1 MFFKTIKSILFLF
14 TLLVLTSNI
23 TYPEVGEGTSE
34 VGILSSVPGKEPIIF
49 IPGIMGSPLYNSND
63 NELKWNERVWV
74 NRTKALSSED
84 DHLDPLMLN
93 ENGYDPFS
101 NDYHIKVSPKRNSN
115 RSFED
120 EFDDAPLDS
129 YEGIL
134 NYLVTNH
141 SYKLDNM
148 DNSFDEGENL
158 FCFVYDW
165 RKDNA
170 FNAQLLRYF
179 VLDVLRWTKKIRVNI
194 IAHSMGGLVAKS
206 LIQSNNFNKSKIDK
220 IIFIGTPHLGA
231 PKSIYTALTGNL
243 MIEFLGFNV
252 FNHSK
257 IMDISRN
264 MPSSYQLLPSRDYHN
279 FLWNGHSILPQLYD
293 YSFEYMG
300 EEYNYNQTRNF
311 LKLTHI
317 GEKTLNAALIDK
329 SEIFQNSVKDLDFAN
344 IKTYNI
350 VGIDLPTIG
359 KVIINKQMV
368 KPIFNINGDGT
379 VPLKSAEIVG
389 SSKLLANKTFY
400 ISGVEHQELPSS
412 TPTLEIIS
420 GLLNNPP
427 IFDGFSDTRIKYTP
441 PISYGTN
448 IIQVL
453 AACPVVLHAYDE
465 FNNHTGPTSDST
477 WEENIPGSFYMPTD
491 LSDTSSVRAIIL
503 PAGKEYRYE
512 IHSQGYISN
521 FDLYLDDIKDGSPKT
536 SLVYENVQIE
546 ENTIATTNISSVN
559 ANISIE
565 VDLDGNGTTDETIHP
580 TTVTSAKRVPIK
592 IPTDYKLY
600 QNYPNPFNPS
610 TRISYSIPK
619 ASFVTLKVFDTL
631 GKEITTLV
639 NEQKSTGYYKIDF
652 DASSLSNGI
661 YFYTLQTG
669 EYSETKRMILLK

>member
-379 VPLKSAEIVG
+379 VCFPPSPEQSFIEI
-389 SSKLLANKTFY
+389 
-400 ISGVEHQELPSS
+400 
-412 TPTLEIIS
+412 
-420 GLLNNPP
+420 
-427 IFDGFSDTRIKYTP
+427 
-441 PISYGTN
+441 
-448 IIQVL
+448 
-453 AACPVVLHAYDE
+453 
-465 FNNHTGPTSDST
+465 
-477 WEENIPGSFYMPTD
+477 
-491 LSDTSSVRAIIL
+491 
-503 PAGKEYRYE
+503 
-512 IHSQGYISN
+512 
-521 FDLYLDDIKDGSPKT
+521 
-536 SLVYENVQIE
+536 NV
-546 ENTIATTNISSVN
+546 
-559 ANISIE
+559 
-565 VDLDGNGTTDETIHP
+565 
-580 TTVTSAKRVPIK
+580 
-592 IPTDYKLY
+592 
-600 QNYPNPFNPS
+600 
-610 TRISYSIPK
+610 
-619 ASFVTLKVFDTL
+619 
-631 GKEITTLV
+631 
-639 NEQKSTGYYKIDF
+639 
-652 DASSLSNGI
+652 
-661 YFYTLQTG
+661 
-669 EYSETKRMILLK
+669 